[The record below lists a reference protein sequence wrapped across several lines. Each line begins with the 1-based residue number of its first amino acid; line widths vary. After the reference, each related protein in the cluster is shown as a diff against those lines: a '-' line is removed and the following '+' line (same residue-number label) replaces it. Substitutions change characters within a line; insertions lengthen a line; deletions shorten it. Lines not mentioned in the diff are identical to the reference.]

1 MFNKHITLALA
12 AISTQALKL
21 RQEIV
26 GGDPS
31 TWAPMQELSV
41 DLDDYMPIAGGE
53 GTGTP
58 MQELSVDL
66 GLAQV
71 ATEYFWE
78 TCAWKERMGYPCD
91 GTESSLAQVEGESQ

>member
-1 MFNKHITLALA
+1 MFTKHATLALA
-12 AISTQALKL
+12 AISTQAIKL

-66 GLAQV
+66 GLAQ
-71 ATEYFWE
+71 ADAEWNDIDTMACLKQGDWCNWDAF
-78 TCAWKERMGYPCD
+78 
-91 GTESSLAQVEGESQ
+91 